1 MAEPYFPGGPKPQD
15 LGKTLDDLKRF
26 GKGLLVGETADI
38 LGLPADLTGL
48 YYDVRYGQT
57 PQGIQSL
64 IDRYGSEA
72 LAKRFMGK
80 DFPEF
85 SFENFGQDTEGGIE
99 SAGRAFAPGALLTKA
114 IASARLAARMGKYPP
129 SNGGGG
135 FELATVGGGKLDPID
150 DVPETASEK
159 LFMTR
164 SDDTS
169 GGGAK
174 AQQEEKFFENERPEI
189 ESRLNSDG
197 TIFSNLL
204 NELEKIGD
212 TSSKLSVK
220 KPTMIPKR
228 DSNNNLVRD
237 AAGNI
242 IKEPGAPQIK
252 GIDFTKKPTGKELLA
267 YFKNDLE
274 KGFAKKFGGQGL
286 RDMDGSGLS
295 SRLGK
300 EAVESG
306 LIRYLE
312 LNPDEI
318 MTKQKVVNLASL
330 FKPQINIT
338 AYSKNEELGLRPEIA
353 RLESEISALIPTI
366 PTTQNI
372 KDAPAIKAKQAEID
386 ALKARQR
393 EYNTHNPWSYAGIQ
407 DIKVQDLTRRGGA
420 LSENNQNMI
429 RNDTL
434 TFLFSGD
441 DGQAALM
448 GKVVDKSSTNEVDKT
463 INEIDDYFKAMGE
476 TTSLKE
482 LLSGNRHGY
491 AIPNYFGHVR
501 ATAFTMK
508 DPVTGREYKALSINE
523 IQSNQAGEKGKKILA
538 EDPKVTKKI
547 QDLLDKRAKLKS
559 EGKALSDGELEQL
572 SRLAKSSGRI
582 DQFNNFNTFLDEI
595 DRGTLLD
602 QFKPPNIMTNK
613 TRMDALQIVKKDKAE
628 GTGFVNIA
636 EEKRILQEKAVQATA
651 KADET
656 RVELVDLNNSV
667 QSLKRAMFRTDEKLN
682 RDRLLLSD
690 FKKAKAQISE
700 DILNADTGG
709 GVTAIDRDTNMP
721 RFLASLFYQNHRHST
736 GSAGTLAGHLPN
748 GRGFDEFE
756 LGRLADM
763 TRADLASR
771 SFDLDYIKQ
780 KSKARYGTQGNVDIL
795 SEVLSDK
802 NTELADDFKLFELP
816 YNQAEDPGRKVI
828 ISDIDMI
835 RDYYSDLQKGLEEGT
850 VDPSTFNRMRGTEP
864 NYQGYIL
871 LKKMV
876 NGQEYFRDK
885 DNIKK
890 TISYLMNDRER
901 KLEAGLFKTEVFNKV
916 MNDRRVSEVF
926 ESDNMIELRDRLENL
941 NKRTE
946 GMRPFIDEPM
956 TDVAGVADERR
967 KILDDMLTDFGL
979 TKTETGGPNDG
990 FYSLP
995 TLEGKSPIADAF
1007 KDAASE
1013 VYDEFRRTQRKI
1025 PVLSSGLYNRI
1036 SPKSVS
1042 ESDVDVIRGTDS
1054 QERASLTEAAQ
1065 AFGMGFSKFFKPKGW
1080 NVSDFNKGL
1089 SDPQVKRQQINQIFE
1104 EYVTENFDNNATIV
1118 ESAIAKRGLEQ
1129 FKKDKKF
1136 VENKVKDAEVIEQ
1149 DAIVQ
1154 LEDFNGERDFDAVL
1168 NKLRDKLPDD
1178 LKESLNKIVE
1188 HQKGNLVSQFQQNP
1202 PIMNYDQATE
1212 LMTHSVIKKAKELGY
1227 ERVVFPSM
1235 DAYDDVGQRQKL
1247 GGRVKRIIY
1256 GDLEKKT
1263 AYDFAIG
1270 EPVTNALKKYGKGY
1284 STAPEIVA
1292 TKLPT
1297 SYGGVP
1303 QEGQLARIGKKQEKP
1318 NAIDEDLH
1326 RIIDLTIEEASE
1338 KADSRI
1344 PRMAKGGIFSKFRKA
1359 S

>member
-1 MAEPYFPGGPKPQD
+1 MAEPYFPGGPVPQ
-15 LGKTLDDLKRF
+15 TLDQTVDDLSRI

-38 LGLPADLTGL
+38 LGIPADLVGL
-48 YYDVRYGQT
+48 YYDMRYGST

-64 IDRYGSEA
+64 IDVAGSEA
-72 LAKRFMGK
+72 LAKKFMGEE
-80 DFPEF
+80 FPEF
-85 SFENFGQDTEGGIE
+85 GMNLE
-99 SAGRAFAPGALLTKA
+99 SAGRLMAPGALVTKG

-135 FELATVGGGKLDPID
+135 FELATVGGGKLDPMN

-164 SDDTS
+164 ADDT
-169 GGGAK
+169 GGGA
-174 AQQEEKFFENERPEI
+174 ARREEEQFFESDKPEI

-212 TSSKLSVK
+212 TSSRLSIK
-220 KPTMIPKR
+220 KPIMVPKR
-228 DSNNNLVRD
+228 DSNNKIIKD
-237 AAGNI
+237 AAGNVV
-242 IKEPGAPQIK
+242 KEPGVPQIK
-252 GIDFTKKPTGKELLA
+252 GIDFTKKPTGRELLG
-267 YFKNDLE
+267 YFTNNLNKEFNIVDGKPKE
-274 KGFAKKFGGQGL
+274 FSKKFGGQGL
-286 RDMDGSGLS
+286 KDMDGSGLS

-338 AYSKNEELGLRPEIA
+338 AYSKSEEATLAAEIA
-353 RLESEISALIPTI
+353 RLETDLSSVY
-366 PTTQNI
+366 QGNR
-372 KDAPAIKAKQAEID
+372 AKQAELD
-386 ALKARQR
+386 VLKLKQQR
-393 EYNTHNPWSYAGIQ
+393 YNSHNPWSYTNVQ
-407 DIKVQDLTRRGGA
+407 NLKVQDLTRRGGA
-420 LSENNQNMI
+420 FSEDNQNMI
-429 RNDTL
+429 RNDSL

-482 LLSGNRHGY
+482 LLSGSRHGY

-523 IQSNQAGEKGKKILA
+523 IQSNQAGQKGKALLS

-547 QDLLDKRAKLKS
+547 QDLLDKRAKLNS
-559 EGKALSDGELEQL
+559 EGKAMSDGEIEQL
-572 SRLAKSSGRI
+572 SRLAAASGRLGPYDNI
-582 DQFNNFNTFLDEI
+582 NTFLDEI
-595 DRGTLLD
+595 DRGVLLD

-613 TRMDALQIVKKDKAE
+613 TRMDALQIVKTDKTQ
-628 GTGFVNIA
+628 GTGFVNLA
-636 EEKRILQEKAVQATA
+636 EEKRILQEQAEKARV

-656 RVELVDLNNSV
+656 RGELLSLNNSV

-682 RDRLLLSD
+682 RDRLLVSD
-690 FKKAKAQISE
+690 FKKAKAQISQ
-700 DILNADTGG
+700 DILNADSGG
-709 GVTAIDRDTNMP
+709 GVTTIDRDTNMP
-721 RFLASLFYQNHRHST
+721 RFLSSLFYQNHRHTT
-736 GSAGTLAGHLPN
+736 GNFGTLAGHLPN
-748 GRGFDEFE
+748 GRGFDEYE
-756 LGRLADM
+756 IGRLADM
-763 TRADLASR
+763 TRSELGAPPENLNLEQIQQR
-771 SFDLDYIKQ
+771 
-780 KSKARYGTQGNVDIL
+780 SKARYGTQGNVDIL

-802 NTELADDFKLFELP
+802 NTELADDFKLFEKP

-850 VDPSTFNRMRGTEP
+850 VDPSTFNSMKKTDP
-864 NYQGYIL
+864 DYQGYIL

-916 MNDRRVSEVF
+916 MNDPRVSEVF
-926 ESDNMIELRDRLENL
+926 ESDNMIELRDRLANL

-946 GMRPFIDEPM
+946 NMKPFVDDPM
-956 TDVAGVADERR
+956 TDVAGVADEKR

-979 TKTETGGPNDG
+979 TKTDLSGTSY
-990 FYSLP
+990 FSLAM
-995 TLEGKSPIADAF
+995 LEGRSPVADAF
-1007 KDAASE
+1007 KDAAGE

-1025 PVLSSGLYNRI
+1025 PVLSNNLYRRLNPKRI
-1036 SPKSVS
+1036 S
-1042 ESDVDVIRGTDS
+1042 ESDADVIRGTDS

-1089 SDPQVKRQQINQIFE
+1089 SDPEAKRRQIDQIFE
-1104 EYVTENFDNNATIV
+1104 EYVEENFNNNATIV

-1129 FKKDKKF
+1129 FKKDK
-1136 VENKVKDAEVIEQ
+1136 EYIQNKLKDAEVIEQ
-1149 DAIVQ
+1149 DAVVQ
-1154 LEDFNGERDFDAVL
+1154 LEDFNKERDFDAVL

-1178 LKESLNKIVE
+1178 LKKSLNKIVE
-1188 HQKGNLVSQFQQNP
+1188 HQKGATALSQFQQNP

-1235 DAYDDVGQRQKL
+1235 DAYDDVGQREKL
-1247 GGRVKRIIY
+1247 RDGVKRTIY
-1256 GDLEKKT
+1256 GDLEQKT
-1263 AYDFAIG
+1263 SYDFAIG
-1270 EPVTNALKKYGKGY
+1270 KPVTNALKKYGKGY

-1303 QEGQLARIGKKQEKP
+1303 QDGQLARIGKKQENP

-1326 RIIDLTIEEASE
+1326 RIVDLTIGEASE

>member
-1 MAEPYFPGGPKPQD
+1 MAEPYFPGGPVPR
-15 LGKTLDDLKRF
+15 TLDQTVDDLSRI

-38 LGLPADLTGL
+38 LGIPADLVGL
-48 YYDVRYGQT
+48 YYDMRYGST
-57 PQGIQSL
+57 PKGIESL

-72 LAKRFMGK
+72 LAKKFMGEE
-80 DFPEF
+80 FPEF
-85 SFENFGQDTEGGIE
+85 SFENFGKDENLE
-99 SAGRAFAPGALLTKA
+99 SAGRMFAPGALLTKA

-164 SDDTS
+164 SDDT
-169 GGGAK
+169 GGGAAK

-189 ESRLNSDG
+189 ESRLNPDG

-220 KPTMIPKR
+220 KPTMVPKR

-252 GIDFTKKPTGKELLA
+252 GIDFTKKPTGAELLA
-267 YFKNDLE
+267 YFKNDLDPS
-274 KGFAKKFGGQGL
+274 FSKKFGGQGL

-312 LNPDEI
+312 LNPDEV

-338 AYSKNEELGLRPEIA
+338 AYSKNEELGLRSEIA
-353 RLESEISALIPTI
+353 RLESEITALIPTI

-372 KDAPAIKAKQAEID
+372 KDAPAIRTKQAELD

-393 EYNTHNPWSYAGIQ
+393 EYNTHNPWSYAGVQ
-407 DIKVQDLTRRGGA
+407 NIKVQDLARGGGA
-420 LSENNQNMI
+420 LSENNQDII
-429 RNDTL
+429 RKDTL
-434 TFLFSGD
+434 TFLFSGN

-448 GKVVDKSSTNEVDKT
+448 GRVVDKSSTNEVDKT

-482 LLSGNRHGY
+482 LLSGSRHGY

-523 IQSNQAGEKGKKILA
+523 VQSNQAGEKGKALLS

-595 DRGTLLD
+595 DRGALLD
-602 QFKPPNIMTNK
+602 QFKPPKIMTNK

-636 EEKRILQEKAVQATA
+636 EEKRILQEQVVQATA

-700 DILNADTGG
+700 DILNADSGG

-721 RFLASLFYQNHRHST
+721 RFLSSLFYQNHRHST

-850 VDPSTFNRMRGTEP
+850 VDPSTFNRMSKTNP
-864 NYQGYIL
+864 DYQGYIL

-926 ESDNMIELRDRLENL
+926 ESDNMIELRDRLANL

-946 GMRPFIDEPM
+946 DMKPFIDEPM

-979 TKTETGGPNDG
+979 TKTDLSGTS
-990 FYSLP
+990 FFSLAQ
-995 TLEGKSPIADAF
+995 LEGRSPVADAF
-1007 KDAASE
+1007 KDAAGE

-1025 PVLSSGLYNRI
+1025 PVLSNNLYMRLN
-1036 SPKSVS
+1036 PKRVS
-1042 ESDVDVIRGTDS
+1042 ESDADVIRGTDS

-1089 SDPQVKRQQINQIFE
+1089 SDPQAKRQQIDQIFE
-1104 EYVTENFDNNATIV
+1104 EYVEENFDNNATIV

-1136 VENKVKDAEVIEQ
+1136 MEDKVKDAEVIEQ
-1149 DAIVQ
+1149 DAIMQ
-1154 LEDFNGERDFDAVL
+1154 LEDFNRERDFDAVL

-1235 DAYDDVGQRQKL
+1235 DAYDDVGQRENL
-1247 GGRVKRIIY
+1247 RDGVKRIIY
-1256 GDLEKKT
+1256 GDTKQKT
-1263 AYDFAIG
+1263 SYDFAIG
-1270 EPVTNALKKYGKGY
+1270 KPVTNALKKYGKGY
-1284 STAPEIVA
+1284 STAPEIIA
-1292 TKLPT
+1292 TKAPLRSST
-1297 SYGGVP
+1297 GEDFR
-1303 QEGQLARIGKKQEKP
+1303 QGQLARIGKKQEKP

-1326 RIIDLTIEEASE
+1326 RIVDLTIEEASE

>member
-1 MAEPYFPGGPKPQD
+1 MAQPYFPGGPVPQ
-15 LGKTLDDLKRF
+15 TLDQTVDDLSRI

-38 LGLPADLTGL
+38 LGIPADLTGL
-48 YYDVRYGQT
+48 YYDMRYGST

-64 IDRYGSEA
+64 IDVVGSEA
-72 LAKRFMGK
+72 LAKKFMGEE
-80 DFPEF
+80 FPEF
-85 SFENFGQDTEGGIE
+85 GMNLE
-99 SAGRAFAPGALLTKA
+99 SAGRLMAPGALVTKG

-164 SDDTS
+164 SDDT
-169 GGGAK
+169 GGGA
-174 AQQEEKFFENERPEI
+174 ARREEEQYFESDRPEI

-212 TSSKLSVK
+212 TSSRLSII
-220 KPTMIPKR
+220 KPRMIPKR
-228 DSNNNLVRD
+228 DSNNKIIKD
-237 AAGNI
+237 AAGNVV
-242 IKEPGAPQIK
+242 KEPGAPQIK
-252 GIDFTKKPTGKELLA
+252 GIDFSQKPTGKELLA
-267 YFKNDLE
+267 YFRNDLE
-274 KGFAKKFGGQGL
+274 PGFAKKFGGQGL

-330 FKPQINIT
+330 FKPQINVT
-338 AYSKNEELGLRPEIA
+338 AYSKSEEATLGPEIA

-366 PTTQNI
+366 PTDTSI
-372 KDAPAIKAKQAEID
+372 KDAPAIRAKQAELD
-386 ALKARQR
+386 VLKARQK
-393 EYNTHNPWSYAGIQ
+393 EYNSHNPWSYTGVQ
-407 DIKVQDLTRRGGA
+407 ELKVQDLARGEGP
-420 LSENNQNMI
+420 LTENNQNMI
-429 RNDTL
+429 RNDSL

-441 DGQAALM
+441 DGQATLM
-448 GKVVDKSSTNEVDKT
+448 GKVVDKSSTNEVDRT

-476 TTSLKE
+476 VTSLKE
-482 LLSGNRHGY
+482 LLSGKRHGY

-523 IQSNQAGEKGKKILA
+523 IQSNQAGQKGKKILA

-547 QDLLDKRAKLKS
+547 QDLLDKRAKLNS
-559 EGKALSDGELEQL
+559 EGSALSDGELEQL
-572 SRLAKSSGRI
+572 SRLASSSGRI
-582 DQFNNFNTFLDEI
+582 GPYDDVNTFLDEI
-595 DRGTLLD
+595 DRGVLLD
-602 QFKPPNIMTNK
+602 QFDKDASIMTNK
-613 TRMDALQIVKKDKAE
+613 TRMDALQIVKEDKTQ
-628 GTGFVNIA
+628 GSGFVNLA
-636 EEKRILQEKAVQATA
+636 EDKRVLQEQAEKARVKATDA
-651 KADET
+651 
-656 RVELVDLNNSV
+656 RNELVDLNNSV

-690 FKKAKAQISE
+690 FKKAKGQISQ
-700 DILNADTGG
+700 DILNADSGG
-709 GVTAIDRDTNMP
+709 GFTTIDRDTNMP
-721 RFLASLFYQNHRHST
+721 RFLSSLFYQNHRNST
-736 GSAGTLAGHLPN
+736 GSGGILAGHLPN

-756 LGRLADM
+756 LGQLVEL
-763 TRADLASR
+763 TRADRDNGATL
-771 SFDLDYIKQ
+771 DLVQ
-780 KSKARYGTQGNVDIL
+780 QRSKARYGTQGNVDIL

-802 NTELADDFKLFELP
+802 NPEIGDDFKLFDLP
-816 YNQAEDPGRKVI
+816 YNQAEDPARKVI

-850 VDPSTFNRMRGTEP
+850 VDPATFNFMNTSTP
-864 NYQGYIL
+864 NYQGYIN

-916 MNDRRVSEVF
+916 MNNPKVSELF

-941 NKRTE
+941 NKRSE
-946 GMRPFIDEPM
+946 AMKPFVDDPM
-956 TDVAGVADERR
+956 TDVTSVIDEKR

-979 TKTETGGPNDG
+979 TKTDLSGTSY
-990 FYSLP
+990 FSLAM
-995 TLEGKSPIADAF
+995 LEGRSPIADAF
-1007 KDAASE
+1007 KQAGNE

-1025 PVLSSGLYNRI
+1025 PVLSNNLYMRLN
-1036 SPKSVS
+1036 PKRVS
-1042 ESDVDVIRGTDS
+1042 ESEALVIKDPDS
-1054 QERASLTEAAQ
+1054 NVLSEAAQ
-1065 AFGMGFSKFFKPKGW
+1065 SFGAGFSKFFKKPKGW

-1089 SDPQVKRQQINQIFE
+1089 SDPEAKRRQIDQIFE
-1104 EYVTENFDNNATIV
+1104 EYVEENFNNNATIV

-1129 FKKDKKF
+1129 FKRDKEF
-1136 VENKVKDAEVIEQ
+1136 LENKVRDAEVIEQ
-1149 DAIVQ
+1149 DSVNV
-1154 LEDFNGERDFDAVL
+1154 LENFNMEKDFDKVL
-1168 NKLRDKLPDD
+1168 NNLRDKLPED
-1178 LKESLNKIVE
+1178 LKKSLNKIIE
-1188 HQKGNLVSQFQQNP
+1188 HQKGATALSQFQQNP

-1235 DAYDDVGQRQKL
+1235 DAYDDVGQREKL
-1247 GGRVKRIIY
+1247 KNLADDRLSGTKRTVY
-1256 GDLEKKT
+1256 GDIEQKT

-1270 EPVTNALKKYGKGY
+1270 KPVTNALKKYGKGY
-1284 STAPEIVA
+1284 STAPEVIA
-1292 TKLPT
+1292 TKAPLR
-1297 SYGGVP
+1297 SSSGEDYR
-1303 QEGQLARIGKKQEKP
+1303 QGQLARVGRKQEKP

-1326 RIIDLTIEEASE
+1326 RIVDLTIEEASK